1 MVKSLKWAAIPAS
14 LIALLVVLMVIRIQK
29 VQQRATLWTGDGCK
43 SGPYDPS
50 EHTYLVVITAATA
63 LLLVILVA
71 QIIFAQTQVLR
82 VLTITLLIPVLL
94 FASGYLF
101 FVWTG
106 GESNNH
112 PGHVSDCHEG

>member
-1 MVKSLKWAAIPAS
+1 MVRSLKWAALPVS
-14 LIALLVVLMVIRIQK
+14 LTVLLVVLMAIRIPK
-29 VQQRATLWTGDGCK
+29 VQGRASIWTGDGCK

-50 EHTYLVVITAATA
+50 EHTYLLAITAVTA
-63 LLLVILVA
+63 FLLLTLVVQIVLAKA
-71 QIIFAQTQVLR
+71 QKLR
-82 VLTITLLIPVLL
+82 VLLATLLIPVLL

-112 PGHVSDCHEG
+112 PGFVSDCHFG

>member
-1 MVKSLKWAAIPAS
+1 MRGLKWAALPVT
-14 LIALLVVLMVIRIQK
+14 LMALLVVLMAIRIPK
-29 VQQRATLWTGDGCK
+29 VQRRASTWAGDGCK

-50 EHTYLVVITAATA
+50 EHTYLLAITAVTA
-63 LLLVILVA
+63 LLLLTLIVQIILVK
-71 QIIFAQTQVLR
+71 AQTVR
-82 VLTITLLIPVLL
+82 VLMITLLIPVLL

-112 PGHVSDCHEG
+112 PGFVSDCHFG

>member
-1 MVKSLKWAAIPAS
+1 MVKSLKWTALPVS
-14 LIALLVVLMVIRIQK
+14 LMALLVVLMAIRIPQ
-29 VQQRATLWTGDGCK
+29 VQGRATLWTGDGCK

-50 EHTYLVVITAATA
+50 EHTYLLAITAVTA
-63 LLLVILVA
+63 LLL
-71 QIIFAQTQVLR
+71 
-82 VLTITLLIPVLL
+82 LTIVVQIVLAKTQPVRILLVTLLIPVLL

-112 PGHVSDCHEG
+112 PGFVSDCHFG

>member
-1 MVKSLKWAAIPAS
+1 MVRSLKWAAIPAS
-14 LIALLVVLMVIRIQK
+14 LIALLVVLLVVRIQK

-50 EHTYLVVITAATA
+50 EHTYLVVISAVTA
-63 LLLVILVA
+63 LLVLIVGV
-71 QIIFAQTQVLR
+71 QIVLAKTQILR

-94 FASGYLF
+94 FGSGYLF

-106 GESNNH
+106 GESNNR
-112 PGHVSDCHEG
+112 PGFVSDCHAG